1 MKPAGSDEL
10 IEINTDLW
18 DTQDKPY
25 DENGDTPFMVKRPA
39 DEKTMSQ
46 EELEQTRSDEIMDIY
61 NKKYGQKSFFDEIW
75 EREHPE
81 EAKA

>member
-39 DEKTMSQ
+39 DEKTMS
-46 EELEQTRSDEIMDIY
+46 
-61 NKKYGQKSFFDEIW
+61 
-75 EREHPE
+75 
-81 EAKA
+81 